1 MWQLNA
7 SLGKDFAR
15 LGKVFFYYA
24 NYFYEDKK
32 WLTMSKDSKAK
43 RDSDKMNM
51 PDEQTQ
57 INAIRQSEAMEFTRE
72 LLEKIAENN
81 ERNH

>member
-1 MWQLNA
+1 
-7 SLGKDFAR
+7 
-15 LGKVFFYYA
+15 
-24 NYFYEDKK
+24 
-32 WLTMSKDSKAK
+32 MSQDSKAK

-57 INAIRQSEAMEFTRE
+57 INSIRQSEAMEFTRE